1 MKIVVFQSYLK
12 SNIFDALGSNLKSS
26 MKINEQGEL
35 ITELETELIITT
47 PLHKTCL
54 LSALPLLN
62 IIASQNG
69 LNLYKEKDFERAYQL
84 LKKATIEN

>member
-26 MKINEQGEL
+26 MKINEQGKL

-69 LNLYKEKDFERAYQL
+69 LNLYKEKDFARAYQL

>member
-26 MKINEQGEL
+26 MKINEQGKL

>member
-1 MKIVVFQSYLK
+1 
-12 SNIFDALGSNLKSS
+12 

-69 LNLYKEKDFERAYQL
+69 LNLYKEKISY
-84 LKKATIEN
+84 